1 MGRDTVVER
10 KAFPVGEV
18 IFKQGSRGRMAYI
31 VQEGLVEIVHQT
43 AEEEDAG
50 TETILGTI
58 GKGGM
63 FGEMSMI
70 DDRPRMATARTK
82 EASTLI
88 IITEQMFLHKLEKA
102 DPFIRGLMNIMAQT
116 IRSMSDHQIKDQHQ
130 KRNPDE

>member
-10 KAFPVGEV
+10 KAFPAGEV